1 MYIKSLSLID
11 YLDLNNKVVS
21 FNKAASLYKSEN
33 SNFLNSFVDQV
44 DRMTEIL
51 PSSEQKKFVL
61 SKDKDVL
68 NENVLFSEVEY
79 ELRKDSKKHF

>member
-51 PSSEQKKFVL
+51 PSSDQKKFVL